1 MCSLLLLLLFNS
13 AQRMVKGQLLNY
25 GWTTD
30 TADAV
35 ISSPT
40 GRVGATSAFVTLAP
54 NNAGVTN
61 TLFVFGGQTQVSPSS
76 PLAGGGWSLLD
87 DMWSRTCVS

>member
-1 MCSLLLLLLFNS
+1 
-13 AQRMVKGQLLNY
+13 MVKGQLLNY

-76 PLAGGGWSLLD
+76 PLAGAVETASSHWWMAS
-87 DMWSRTCVS
+87 SASSSA